1 MRVIRP
7 PQRGSCRFSRVLSLG
22 GAKGFAY
29 TVAASQATS
38 DDLTE
43 VTVFGSEVLDVAIGI
58 IFVYL
63 MLSIVCSAIHEF
75 IEALLKNRAKDL
87 EAGLRELLGGSS
99 GSGLVEALY
108 RHPLVAALFPGE
120 YQPGRHANL
129 PSYIPARSFALA
141 LMDIIAP
148 ADSDG
153 KSTSGATGATGGLM
167 PTATTSSSG
176 FSAVQLQRL
185 RDSIVKGVSLAP
197 TTQRGLLTLV
207 DAAGSDPVKARENI
221 EWWFNSAMDGVSAR
235 FKRRT
240 HLNVTLI
247 AVAVA
252 VATNAD
258 SLAIVNALST
268 DKSVRESLV
277 SATQEYAKAART
289 DALSSSSAVS
299 PSASNVFSGC
309 TAPECRVQAG
319 LQQIRSTGLPIGWTR
334 VPLSSDVRGIP
345 SNAGSWLWK
354 LLGLLLTAFATSLG
368 APLWFDMLNKL
379 VVIRSTVKPH
389 EKSPEEPSKG

>member
-1 MRVIRP
+1 
-7 PQRGSCRFSRVLSLG
+7 
-22 GAKGFAY
+22 
-29 TVAASQATS
+29 
-38 DDLTE
+38 

-58 IFVYL
+58 IFVYS

-87 EAGLRELLGGSS
+87 EAALRTLLGGSA

-108 RHPLVAALFPGE
+108 KHPLVSSLFSGD
-120 YQPGRHANL
+120 YRPGRHANL

-141 LMDIIAP
+141 LMDLIAP

-167 PTATTSSSG
+167 PAAPTSSSG

-185 RDSIVKGVSLAP
+185 RDSIIKGVSLAP
-197 TTQRGLLTLV
+197 ATQRGLLTLV

-252 VATNAD
+252 IAINAD

-277 SATQEYAKAART
+277 SATQEYVKAAPT
-289 DALSSSSAVS
+289 DSFSS
-299 PSASNVFSGC
+299 
-309 TAPECRVQAG
+309 
-319 LQQIRSTGLPIGWTR
+319 
-334 VPLSSDVRGIP
+334 
-345 SNAGSWLWK
+345 
-354 LLGLLLTAFATSLG
+354 
-368 APLWFDMLNKL
+368 
-379 VVIRSTVKPH
+379 
-389 EKSPEEPSKG
+389 